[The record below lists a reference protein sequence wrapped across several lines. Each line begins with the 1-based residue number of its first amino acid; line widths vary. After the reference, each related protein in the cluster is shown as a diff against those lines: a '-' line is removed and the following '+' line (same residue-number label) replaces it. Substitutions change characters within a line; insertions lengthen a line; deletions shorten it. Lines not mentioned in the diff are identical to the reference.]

1 MEFPTVRINRW
12 YLLSARLRMNHL
24 KFNFDDRPYLL
35 WLVGWRALLALIA
48 LYTVLEKPLLT
59 VFMSLAVLGV
69 LLVLGEAA
77 YRSKIHYEQEKLRQQ
92 KEKEFRER
100 RAEEARLR
108 FEQQKQEGK
117 RGLMSLDD
125 DARLE
130 AEEGAEN
137 PPPEK
142 A

>member
-1 MEFPTVRINRW
+1 MDHP
-12 YLLSARLRMNHL
+12 

-48 LYTVLEKPLLT
+48 LYTVLEKTFLT
-59 VFMSLAVLGV
+59 AFMSLGMLGV
-69 LLVLGEAA
+69 LLMLGEAA

-92 KEKEFRER
+92 KEREFRER

-108 FEQQKQEGK
+108 YEQQKREGK

-130 AEEGAEN
+130 QEEEEANN
-137 PPPEK
+137 PPAETT
-142 A
+142 